1 MYCRRNGLQVLSQQ
15 RSWSWFTLATAA
27 LLVVPSPAR
36 SELPPQRLITVT
48 GQGQGSV
55 SAKLLEVNLGV
66 EVQAATAEAA
76 QAEVSRRAD
85 ALVKLLRDR
94 RVEKL
99 ETTAISLSPRYRFVE
114 NRQIADGFTATY
126 SLRFRSPSE
135 TAGSVIDAAVKSG
148 STRIDSIRFVAT
160 DPELAAA
167 QATALRAAAADARQK
182 AEIVLRSLGLNAQEI
197 QSIQINNTAMPGPV
211 AQFRSAVADSAPN
224 VPIVGG
230 EQEVNAAVTL
240 QIRY

>member
-1 MYCRRNGLQVLSQQ
+1 MLSQQ
-15 RSWSWFTLATAA
+15 RPWQWVVLTTAA
-27 LLVVPSPAR
+27 LLVFPSPALT
-36 SELPPQRLITVT
+36 EPPPQRLITVT
-48 GQGQGSV
+48 GQGQESAP
-55 SAKLLEVNLGV
+55 AKLLEVNLGV

-85 ALVKLLRDR
+85 ALVRLLRDR

-99 ETTAISLSPRYRFVE
+99 ATTGISLSPRYRFVD
-114 NRQIADGFTATY
+114 NRQIADGFTAVY
-126 SLRFRSPSE
+126 SLQFRSPSE

-160 DPELAAA
+160 DVEFAAA
-167 QATALRAAAADARQK
+167 QAAALREAAADARQK
-182 AEIVLRSLGLNAQEI
+182 ADIVLRSLGLTAQEI
-197 QSIQINNTAMPGPV
+197 QSIQVNSAAAPSPLP
-211 AQFRSAVADSAPN
+211 QLRSAVADAAPT

-230 EQEVNAAVTL
+230 EQDVTAAVTL